1 MSNCC
6 KAVNRGCKASRR
18 GSALVLSGWILLL
31 LAILSA
37 FVINLAYIELSTTQL
52 HVASDAAARA
62 AGRTFIVTGSKEKA
76 VEAAKHFGQL
86 NRVAN
91 EPLQIGE
98 DDVIFGKSVRKDFSS
113 RYGFSPGI
121 DANAVQV
128 TARKGANSAG
138 GPLKVPIP
146 WFLSVNDISLE
157 RSSISTQVD
166 IDIALVIDRSG
177 SMAYA
182 ADEKAAF
189 PPFPKSSPPG
199 WGFGQLVPDNSRWRD
214 LETAVNTFAEELS
227 NSPIDTRLA
236 IVSYAGAATLDLS
249 LTVDVLN
256 APKILDKYTKNF
268 YAGATNIGAGLQSGG
283 GALKKGA
290 PGSREG
296 AIKVI
301 VLMTDGIR
309 TAGPNP
315 VPIAQTLSKVG
326 TLIFTIT
333 FSGEADKLTM
343 KAVAEKGNGRS
354 FHADSVASLQD
365 AFIEIV
371 KQLPT
376 LLTL

>member
-1 MSNCC
+1 MSSYS
-6 KAVNRGCKASRR
+6 KVIRGCRASRR
-18 GSALVLSGWILLL
+18 GTALVLSGWILLL

-37 FVINLAYIELSTTQL
+37 FVINIAYIELSTTQL

-62 AGRTFIVTGSKEKA
+62 AGRTFVVTGSKQQA
-76 VEAAKHFGQL
+76 IEAAKQFGQL

-98 DDVIFGKSVRKDFSS
+98 DDVIFGRSVRKDFSS
-113 RYGFSPGI
+113 RYDFSPDI

-128 TARKGANSAG
+128 TVRKGKNSAG
-138 GPLKVPIP
+138 GPLEMPIP
-146 WFLSVNDISLE
+146 WFLSATDISLE

-166 IDIALVIDRSG
+166 IDIALVVDRSG

-189 PPFPKSSPPG
+189 PPFPKSAPPA
-199 WGFGQLVPDNSRWRD
+199 WGFGQSAPANSRWRD
-214 LETAVNTFAEELS
+214 LETAVNTFAKELS
-227 NSPIDTRLA
+227 NSPINTRLA
-236 IVSYAGAATLDLS
+236 IVSYSDAAALDRS
-249 LTVDVLN
+249 LTVDVID
-256 APKILDKYTKNF
+256 APKTLAKYTDNF
-268 YAGATNIGAGLQSGG
+268 HSGATNIGAGLQAGG

-309 TAGPNP
+309 TAGPDP
-315 VPIAQTLSKVG
+315 VPIAQTLSTDG
-326 TLIFTIT
+326 ALIFTIT
-333 FSGEADKLTM
+333 FSGEADKPTM
-343 KAVAEKGNGRS
+343 EAVSEKGNGRS
-354 FHADSVASLQD
+354 FHAESVASLED
-365 AFIEIV
+365 AFVEIV
-371 KQLPT
+371 KHLPT